1 MEQRDDFLGFTF
13 AGIHSSEL
21 NIIRTSGGDR
31 FDEQMTPEIRDI
43 SVEVP
48 GMNGE
53 YFFGSTYGTRTFE
66 IEIAFDSLTEAQFR
80 KLRQLYGR
88 KQIGELIFDERP
100 YKKYLVKIESPI
112 ELSYICFD
120 ESKRQAATEPSDGIR
135 RTTRIEMEPVIDDV
149 TGEVIINEETGEP
162 MMREVVYR
170 DVEKIYPYI
179 KNGSIERIY
188 KGEGTIN
195 FIAYYP
201 FAKSAYKQLPST
213 EEESSWAISSG
224 ILKSLEYANFDIYN
238 NETGVINIYNAGDIS
253 TGFRLYFPSAATGS
267 EITLTYK
274 SNALLN
280 QPTAILKLEPI
291 VLKPNSKNEN
301 QELVYDIGFII
312 DTNNG
317 LILGVSDIG
326 YDIAGNAIYT
336 TSGNIYNEYVD
347 SGYFFKLEPNFD
359 KTDGATLQIEGGVEG
374 IKIFYDYLYF

>member
-179 KNGSIERIY
+179 KNGSTERIY

-224 ILKSLEYANFDIYN
+224 ILKLSEYANFDIYN
-238 NETGVINIYNAGDIS
+238 NTTGVINIYNAGDIS

-274 SNALLN
+274 SNASLSQL
-280 QPTAILKLEPI
+280 TAILKLEPI
-291 VLKPNSKNEN
+291 VLKPNSKNDN

-347 SGYFFKLEPNFD
+347 SGYFFKLEPNLD

>member
-1 MEQRDDFLGFTF
+1 MAERGDFLGFTF
-13 AGIHSSEL
+13 AGIHSSTL
-21 NIIRTSGGDR
+21 NITRVSDGDR
-31 FDEQMTPEIRDI
+31 FDESLMPEVNDI
-43 SVEVP
+43 TVDVP
-48 GMNGE
+48 GMDGE

-66 IEIAFDSLTEAQFR
+66 IKIAYDSVTEEQFR
-80 KLRQLYGR
+80 KIRQLYGR

-112 ELSYICFD
+112 ELSYVCFD
-120 ESKRQAATEPSDGIR
+120 EPKKQIVGTAAGDERYGVRWVEKTVSE
-135 RTTRIEMEPVIDDV
+135 TVID
-149 TGEVIINEETGEP
+149 EETQEETTVNTTV
-162 MMREVVYR
+162 RER
-170 DVEKIYPYI
+170 ERIYPYQ
-179 KNGSIERIY
+179 KLSGTERIY

-195 FIAYYP
+195 FVAYYP
-201 FAKSAYKQLPST
+201 FAKSVYKQLPST

-224 ILKSLEYANFDIYN
+224 ILKSSEYANFDIYN
-238 NETGVINIYNAGDIS
+238 NETGVVNIYNAGDIS
-253 TGFRLYFPSAATGS
+253 TGFRLYFPSTATS
-267 EITLTYK
+267 NEITLIYK
-274 SNALLN
+274 SNALLS
-280 QPTAILKLEPI
+280 QPAAILKLEPI
-291 VLKPNSKNEN
+291 VLKPNSKNGN
-301 QELVYDIGFII
+301 QELIYDIGFIV